1 MKKMLN
7 IKGIDYVKAYSIIV
21 ALLNH
26 STPNSALYK
35 VVSIPIFMIITG
47 HNYTLSFENK
57 NVSSCQLWDKED
69 IFKKLKRVVIA
80 CLYMVLFEIAVI
92 FLKNEFIELR
102 NFKSIALLLLKGG
115 TGPGSYYPPT
125 LIQIILFY
133 FPLLLF
139 FNINIMRINKGKYRA
154 IFSFI
159 IIFIIEFLYEVIT
172 VYSVK
177 IFDENIVEQV
187 FRMVAMRQIV
197 FLQMGIVFYYY
208 REQILR
214 NYLKLVP
221 LFILSFIYGY
231 LVCHKD
237 YIFYP
242 YYYWSTLATPLVFL
256 GLFIVILSLKLFNNV
271 KENLIDRLIVIIG
284 KSSYH
289 IFLAQMVYYR
299 MFRKTIFNNVLYDN
313 IVDVIICVSI
323 GIIYY
328 YIEPK
333 ITKRLEFLMKK
344 LIKNQINL
352 IIS

>member
-1 MKKMLN
+1 MKKILN
-7 IKGIDYVKAYSIIV
+7 IKGIDYAKAYSIIV

-26 STPNSALYK
+26 SIANNALYK
-35 VVSIPIFMIITG
+35 MVSIPIFMIITG

-57 NVSSCQLWDKED
+57 NSSSYQLWDGKD
-69 IFKKLKRVVIA
+69 VLKKLKRVVIA
-80 CLYMVLFEIAVI
+80 CFYMVLFEIFVI
-92 FLKNEFIELR
+92 FIKNEFAELR
-102 NFKSIALLLLKGG
+102 NLKSIVLLLLKGG

-133 FPLLLF
+133 FPILF
-139 FNINIMRINKGKYRA
+139 FNINIMKINKGKYRA

-159 IIFIIEFLYEVIT
+159 IIFIIEFLYEMIT
-172 VYSVK
+172 VYSVR
-177 IFDENIVEQV
+177 IFGENIVEQI

-208 REQILR
+208 REQILK
-214 NYLKLVP
+214 NYLKLTP

-299 MFRKTIFNNVLYDN
+299 MFRKTIFNNILYDN

-344 LIKNQINL
+344 LIKKSN
-352 IIS
+352 

>member
-1 MKKMLN
+1 MLN
-7 IKGIDYVKAYSIIV
+7 IKGIDYAKAYSIIV
-21 ALLNH
+21 VLLNH

-35 VVSIPIFMIITG
+35 VVSIPIFMILTG
-47 HNYTLSFENK
+47 HNYTLSFKNK
-57 NVSSCQLWDKED
+57 NISSCQLWDKED
-69 IFKKLKRVVIA
+69 ILKKLKRVVIA
-80 CLYMVLFEIAVI
+80 CFYMVLFEIIVI
-92 FLKNEFIELR
+92 FLKDEFIDLR
-102 NFKSIALLLLKGG
+102 NFKNIALLLLKGG

-159 IIFIIEFLYEVIT
+159 IVFVIEFLYEIIT
-172 VYSVK
+172 IYSVK
-177 IFDENIVEQV
+177 IFGENIVEQI
-187 FRMVAMRQIV
+187 FRMGAMRQIV
-197 FLQMGIVFYYY
+197 FLQIGIIFYFY
-208 REQILR
+208 REKLLK
-214 NYLKLVP
+214 NYLKLIP
-221 LFILSFIYGY
+221 FFIVSFIYGY
-231 LVCHKD
+231 LVCYKN

-242 YYYWSTLATPLVFL
+242 YYYWSVSSTPLVFL
-256 GLFIVILSLKLFNNV
+256 GLFVIIFFLKLFNNI
-271 KENLIDRLIVIIG
+271 KENLIDRIIVIIG